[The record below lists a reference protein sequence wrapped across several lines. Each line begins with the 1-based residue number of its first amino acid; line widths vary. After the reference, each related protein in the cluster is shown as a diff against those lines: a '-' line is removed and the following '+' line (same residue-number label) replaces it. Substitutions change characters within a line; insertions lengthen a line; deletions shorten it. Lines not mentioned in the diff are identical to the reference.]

1 MPDHTMEIH
10 MLKTCMWCA
19 EIRDLP
25 LNSMITINHA
35 IVRISVT
42 VTQLALSRKWE
53 VTLIKGNNILT
64 NKNVFKA
71 LHYGKSIQSVK
82 VACISTNTS
91 KATLSPYTQIPKISQ
106 YHSFEFHHDHM
117 IMWRYFG
124 IEEGKRWNY
133 RNFSFMPN
141 ITVVLPF
148 SSTTS
153 SSLEGEAMSKKRTDD
168 RTFFFFNWHSLHAR
182 LNSHYEAPSSEKRS
196 TKKITEY
203 RKSV

>member
-1 MPDHTMEIH
+1 M
-10 MLKTCMWCA
+10 
-19 EIRDLP
+19 
-25 LNSMITINHA
+25 
-35 IVRISVT
+35 T
-42 VTQLALSRKWE
+42 VTQLALRRKWE

-133 RNFSFMPN
+133 TNFSFMPN

-168 RTFFFFNWHSLHAR
+168 RTFFFLIGIHSMQGWTATMRHRVPRKEAQKR
-182 LNSHYEAPSSEKRS
+182 LQN
-196 TKKITEY
+196 TENLF
-203 RKSV
+203 RKNLQLKDVC